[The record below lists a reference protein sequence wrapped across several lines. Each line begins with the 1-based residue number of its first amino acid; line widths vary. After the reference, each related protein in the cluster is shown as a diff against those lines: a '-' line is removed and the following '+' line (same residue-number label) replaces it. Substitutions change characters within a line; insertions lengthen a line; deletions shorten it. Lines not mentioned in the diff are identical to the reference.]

1 MTDIDM
7 EDEDDFPQE
16 ITGHVPS
23 HRFGEFIGRMWLS
36 QEEKDYLK
44 KIKVYP
50 EDILEDIYY
59 RKLTLHSLFIQRKY
73 N

>member
-7 EDEDDFPQE
+7 EDDDDFEPE
-16 ITGHVPS
+16 IVGHVPS
-23 HRFGEFIGRMWLS
+23 HRFDEFIGRMWLS
-36 QEEKDYLK
+36 QEEKEYLK
-44 KIKVYP
+44 QIKVYP
-50 EDILEDIYY
+50 DEILKDIYY

>member
-36 QEEKDYLK
+36 QEEKEYLK
-44 KIKVYP
+44 QIKVYP
-50 EDILEDIYY
+50 DEILKDIYF
-59 RKLTLHSLFIQRKY
+59 RKLTLHSLFIQQKY